1 MLRRSS
7 LLAGRLSVQGVTT
20 NHIWGAKMSEF
31 DTWMSGLGVDVG
43 ALKAKGAAVLDDAKQ
58 QAKKAE
64 DWVEKK
70 AGEAV
75 DAAKEGV
82 DEIKKGAAAVVDG
95 AGKAVDQAKQA
106 AGAVAGAAG
115 KAVTAAKVMA
125 LGDQSGKPVPR
136 QMESDCKPTK
146 GYVPGP
152 SGHLLCSTHGH
163 VVDTRSGMIIA
174 NSVAEYAAQGLG
186 AAASQLTNDI
196 NAAGKSNPKA
206 PTSFPGDTDPPPS
219 GDASASADD
228 ALSKQAG
235 APVKIEDIR
244 ASVTIP
250 AGQVLDDSS
259 ENVVSTTTDAH
270 INVWIN
276 AAGIV
281 ADFDPFLSIGSGH
294 WFAKDIKLQQV
305 SFNWRTQQFGA
316 SWNTSAVTN
325 LLGNVGDKILA
336 KLESTLRAALPGRF
350 FDQSYDP
357 FNDAELAKDLPGIA
371 SKLFPKSSG
380 GGASVKTTDA
390 RLTGDI
396 SLGGE
401 LRRDPIS
408 IASGTKVSLSCSL
421 AGGVPSSADDLQVS
435 SLRMGFSGGTAN
447 VNFKL
452 LDQEVPAV
460 FVRAATF
467 FNGGKLSL
475 DYDVIDESIV
485 NLIRIVIAE
494 EARREGQLVEGNL
507 TRDGVMRALVEKELK
522 TKIEP
527 LLRKMIIDNKDAI
540 EGIDLPKA
548 LGIK

>member
-1 MLRRSS
+1 
-7 LLAGRLSVQGVTT
+7 
-20 NHIWGAKMSEF
+20 MSEF
-31 DTWMSGLGVDVG
+31 NTWMSGLGVDVD
-43 ALKAKGAAVLDDAKQ
+43 ALKAKGGALLDDAKQ
-58 QAKKAE
+58 EVKKAE

-75 DAAKEGV
+75 DKAKEGV

-106 AGAVAGAAG
+106 AGAAAGAAS
-115 KAVTAAKVMA
+115 KAVSAAKVKA

-136 QMESDCKPTK
+136 KMESDCKPTK

-186 AAASQLTNDI
+186 AAASQLSNDI
-196 NAAGKSNPKA
+196 SGAGRSNPKA
-206 PTSFPGDTDPPPS
+206 PTSFPGDIDPPPPN
-219 GDASASADD
+219 GGAPASPDD

-235 APVKIEDIR
+235 APVAIESIR

-250 AGQVLDDSS
+250 AGQVLDDST

-276 AAGIV
+276 AGGIV
-281 ADFDPFLSIGSGH
+281 ADFEPFLSIGSGH

-305 SFNWRTQQFGA
+305 SFSWRSQEFGA

-350 FDQSYDP
+350 FDKSYDP
-357 FNDAELAKDLPGIA
+357 FHDAELTKDLPVIA

-390 RLTGDI
+390 HLTGDI

-421 AGGVPSSADDLQVS
+421 AGGVPSSTGDLQVA

-460 FVRAATF
+460 FVRGATF
-467 FNGGKLSL
+467 INGGKLSL
-475 DYDVIDESIV
+475 DYDVIDESII

-540 EGIDLPKA
+540 EGIDLSKA